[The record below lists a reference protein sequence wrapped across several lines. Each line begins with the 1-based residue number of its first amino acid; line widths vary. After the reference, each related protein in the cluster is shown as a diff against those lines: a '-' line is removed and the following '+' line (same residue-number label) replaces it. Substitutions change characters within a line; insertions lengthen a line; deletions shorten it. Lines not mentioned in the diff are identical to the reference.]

1 MHAHCESA
9 FGSAWMYKLR
19 SSNVLSQTTS
29 TDLNPHAEPFVPS
42 HMNST
47 LREIPLNVKFSCS
60 FQKGPGPSE
69 TSMLANHAEI
79 DDLLLENSSI
89 ISETPFLADV
99 PTPDITC
106 NEDTL
111 FQHTEL
117 NPSAEPFIPIL
128 ADLSFNDTGEGPLS
142 GNVSSIDDSDNPTN
156 ILKQLKSKNTERPVI
171 AHLNI
176 NSISNKFEPLVSMIK
191 DSVDF
196 LVVTESKLDDTFPH
210 GQFQIDGFSKPIR
223 LDRDRH
229 GGGVIIFVRDGFTC
243 RESRPRSLYPGLEC
257 TLLEISIRQCK
268 WLVVV
273 GYNPQKENIDHFLDK
288 LGTEVDKNLP
298 KYENLLMLGDWNSAV
313 TEESMANFCDT
324 YGLVNLIK
332 EPTCFKSNENP
343 SSIDIILTNKKHCFQ
358 NSMTIE
364 TGLSDFHKMTVTV
377 MKRYFK
383 KKDPIVIEYRDMKN
397 FDGMKFREDLK
408 RELEKMEK
416 FTIVDFYTIFLTI
429 WNAHAPVKKKVV
441 RGNNAPF
448 MNKTLSKAFMH
459 RAKLRNKSHKFPTP
473 ENIEA
478 FKQYR
483 NFCVSLLRKE
493 KKKFYS
499 NLDVSIM
506 FYQATFYW

>member
-1 MHAHCESA
+1 M
-9 FGSAWMYKLR
+9 
-19 SSNVLSQTTS
+19 
-29 TDLNPHAEPFVPS
+29 
-42 HMNST
+42 
-47 LREIPLNVKFSCS
+47 IPCCKV
-60 FQKGPGPSE
+60 
-69 TSMLANHAEI
+69 
-79 DDLLLENSSI
+79 
-89 ISETPFLADV
+89 
-99 PTPDITC
+99 
-106 NEDTL
+106 
-111 FQHTEL
+111 

-128 ADLSFNDTGEGPLS
+128 ADFSFNDTVEGSPS

-171 AHLNI
+171 AHINI
-176 NSISNKFEPLVSMIK
+176 NSISSKFEPLVSMIK

-210 GQFQIDGFSKPIR
+210 GQFQLDGFSKPIR

-229 GGGVIIFVRDGFTC
+229 GGGVIIFIRDGLTC
-243 RESRPRSLYPGLEC
+243 RELRPRLLYPGLEC

-288 LGTEVDKNLP
+288 LGTEVDKHLC

-358 NSMTIE
+358 NSMAIE

-383 KKDPIVIEYRDMKN
+383 KKDPIVIEYRDMKD
-397 FDGMKFREDLK
+397 FDGMKFREDLR

-416 FTIVDFYTIFLTI
+416 VTIVDFHTIFLTI

-493 KKKFYS
+493 KKKFYN
-499 NLDVSIM
+499 NLDHV
-506 FYQATFYW
+506 